1 MGKEPRLSWGAKQ
14 ECKTSKA
21 RLKLRARGERYFLE
35 ATVINIRI
43 FSVFENFP
51 TTIFQISTNFRSR
64 ISNLESPVSNFVKID
79 DLLDRKRYF

>member
-1 MGKEPRLSWGAKQ
+1 MGKEPHLSCGAKQ

-43 FSVFENFP
+43 FSVFENFVLIHLQNTLWERGFLP
-51 TTIFQISTNFRSR
+51 RRPSKANRA
-64 ISNLESPVSNFVKID
+64 
-79 DLLDRKRYF
+79 